1 MTSLTANT
9 STAETQVKNS
19 SRRTFLKATAMGSS
33 GLMMT
38 IALPGCATLK
48 NGGMT
53 QVGDSEQWD
62 SNAWLRIDSDNSIHF
77 VLDRVEMGQGTYTG
91 MTTLLAEELEVD
103 PAKVDVSFAGVDSVY
118 RNTIYGLQIT
128 GGSTSVASSWQII
141 REAGA
146 ATRIMLIKAAAN
158 TWGIKESDCVAENGA
173 VINNAAG
180 DKNKG
185 KQITFGQLA
194 AIAATYSVPSDIP
207 LKNKADFKVI
217 GKYNKRLD
225 ALKKSTG
232 TADYGIDTDLP
243 GMKYAVFT
251 RAPRWD
257 SQIRDFDASKI
268 ENMPGI
274 EHVFAVNKPSAVGIA
289 IVAKSY
295 WQARKAQKLLTV
307 EWAESELTQVNDASI
322 FAQYKKDLADDSGKN
337 VRSEGDIES
346 ALENAAQT
354 ITAEFE
360 MPFLAH
366 ATLEPQN
373 CTAWAKED
381 GLEIWAPT
389 QSADMAQVAAAKAS
403 RYSLS
408 NIKIN
413 TTFIGGGFGR
423 RINQDFV
430 AEAAAIADHIQQPI
444 KLIWSREEDTQRDWY
459 RPSSYHK
466 LSASVD
472 NDGQITGWNH
482 QMAGSGVFDYFVGD
496 AAPAQYPF
504 MPKFMFGMLESAG
517 KLGEGIIAPADGS
530 IFEGAEAIPYDFANI
545 NVDYKKSDS
554 GILVGNWRSVG
565 YSHNGFIVETFIEK
579 LAQLPQVK
587 AKKDSYQ
594 FRYDLLN
601 KHPRA
606 QAVLEKAAKEANWGS
621 PLPGCTQGISIHKS
635 FGTWVAEIADIEID
649 RSANAA
655 NQIKV
660 KRVVCVVDCGQV
672 VNPDTVVA
680 QMEGGIIFALT
691 AALYGEITIKDGI
704 PQQTNFHDYQLLRM
718 NEAPQIDVHIIESD
732 EKPTGVGEPGVPP
745 LASAVANAITAKTGQ
760 FFNKLPLKLDA

>member
-1 MTSLTANT
+1 MTSST
-9 STAETQVKNS
+9 SGIVGTELKQ
-19 SRRTFLKATAMGSS
+19 SRRSFLKATAIGSG
-33 GLMMT
+33 GLMMS

-48 NGGMT
+48 NGGMR
-53 QVGDSEQWD
+53 QAGDSEQWN

-103 PAKVDVSFAGVDSVY
+103 PENVNVSFAGVDSVY
-118 RNTIYGLQIT
+118 RNTIYGIQIT
-128 GGSTSVASSWQII
+128 GGSTSVASSWKIV

-158 TWGIKESDCVAENGA
+158 TWEISAAECIAENGA
-173 VINNAAG
+173 VL
-180 DKNKG
+180 NKSNG
-185 KQITFGQLA
+185 HPQFDQKLTFGQLA
-194 AIAATYSVPSDIP
+194 SIAATYSVPSEIQ
-207 LKNKADFKVI
+207 LKDKADFKVI

-225 ALKKSTG
+225 ALKKATG
-232 TADYGIDTDLP
+232 TADYGIDTELP

-251 RAPRWD
+251 RAGRWD
-257 SQIRDFDASKI
+257 SQIKSFDASKI
-268 ENMPGI
+268 KNMPGI
-274 EHVFAVNKPSAVGIA
+274 EQVFAVNKPSAIGIA

-295 WQARKAQKLLTV
+295 WQARKAQQALTV
-307 EWAESELTQVNDASI
+307 EWHESELTNIDDASI
-322 FAQYKKDLADDSGKN
+322 FAQYKKDLAADSGNN

-346 ALENAAQT
+346 ALENATQT
-354 ITAEFE
+354 ITAEYE

-373 CTAWAKED
+373 CTAWARPE

-389 QSADMAQVAAAKAS
+389 QSPDMAQVAAAKATD
-403 RYSLS
+403 YSLS
-408 NIKIN
+408 DIKIN

-430 AEAAAIADHIQQPI
+430 AEAAAISEIAQQPI

-466 LSASVD
+466 LSASI
-472 NDGQITGWNH
+472 NKAGEITGWNH
-482 QMAGSGVFDYFVGD
+482 QMAGSGVFDYFVAD
-496 AAPAQYPF
+496 AAVAQYPF
-504 MPKFMFGMLESAG
+504 MPKFMFGMLGSVG
-517 KLGEGIIAPADGS
+517 KMGEGIMTPADGS
-530 IFEGAEAIPYDFANI
+530 IFEGADAIPYDFANI

-579 LAQLPQVK
+579 LAQLPAIK
-587 AKKDSYQ
+587 AQKDSYQ

-606 QAVLEKAAKEANWGS
+606 QAVLKMAADKASWGS

-635 FGTWVAEIADIEID
+635 FGTWVAEIADVKIE
-649 RSANAA
+649 N

-691 AALYGEITIKDGI
+691 AALYGKISIKDGI
-704 PQQTNFHDYQLLRM
+704 PQQSNFHDYQLLRI
-718 NEAPQIDVHIIESD
+718 NETPKIDVHIIDSNEN
-732 EKPTGVGEPGVPP
+732 PTGVGEPGVPP

-760 FFNKLPLKLDA
+760 FFHSLPLKLG

>member
-1 MTSLTANT
+1 MTSST
-9 STAETQVKNS
+9 SDIAMTKLKQT
-19 SRRTFLKATAMGSS
+19 RRTFLKATAMGSGS
-33 GLMMT
+33 LMMS
-38 IALPGCATLK
+38 IALPSCATLK

-53 QVGDSEQWD
+53 QSGETDQWNA
-62 SNAWLRIDSDNSIHF
+62 NAWLRIDSDNSIHF

-103 PAKVDVSFAGVDSVY
+103 PEKVNVTFAGVDSVY
-118 RNTIYGLQIT
+118 RNTIYGIQIT
-128 GGSTSVASSWQII
+128 GGSTSIASSWQIL

-158 TWGIKESDCVAENGA
+158 TWGISEADCTAENGV
-173 VINNAAG
+173 VINNAPG
-180 DKNKG
+180 HTQNGQK
-185 KQITFGQLA
+185 ITFGQLA
-194 AIAATYSVPSDIP
+194 SIAATYSVPNNIL
-207 LKNKADFKVI
+207 LKDKADFKVI

-225 ALKKSTG
+225 ALKKATG
-232 TADYGIDTDLP
+232 AAEYGIDTELP

-251 RAPRWD
+251 RAGRWD
-257 SQIRDFDASKI
+257 SQIKSFDAGQIKK
-268 ENMPGI
+268 MPGI
-274 EHVFAVNKPSAVGIA
+274 EQVFAVNKPHAIGVA

-295 WQARKAQKLLTV
+295 WQARKAQQALTV
-307 EWAESELTQVNDASI
+307 EWHESELTHLDDASI
-322 FAQYKKDLADDSGKN
+322 FAQYKKDLAADSGNN

-346 ALENAAQT
+346 AFKNAVHT
-354 ITAEFE
+354 ISAEYK

-373 CTAWAKED
+373 CTAWAKPE

-389 QSADMAQVAAAKAS
+389 QSPDMAQVAAAKATG
-403 RYSLS
+403 YSLS
-408 NIKIN
+408 DIKIH

-430 AEAAAIADHIQQPI
+430 AEAAAISEISQQPI

-466 LSASVD
+466 LSASI
-472 NDGQITGWNH
+472 NKAGEISGWNH

-496 AAPAQYPF
+496 AAVAQYPF
-504 MPKFMFGMLESAG
+504 MPKFMFGVLGSVG
-517 KLGEGIIAPADGS
+517 KMGEGIMTPADGS

-565 YSHNGFIVETFIEK
+565 YSHNGFIVESFIEK
-579 LAQLPQVK
+579 LAQSSVIKSQ
-587 AKKDSYQ
+587 KDSFQ

-606 QAVLEKAAKEANWGS
+606 QAVLKMAADKAHWGS

-635 FGTWVAEIADIEID
+635 FGTWVAEIADVHIE
-649 RSANAA
+649 N

-672 VNPDTVVA
+672 VNPDTVIA

-691 AALYGEITIKDGI
+691 AALYGKITIKDGI
-704 PQQTNFHDYQLLRM
+704 PQQTNFHDYQLLRI

-732 EKPTGVGEPGVPP
+732 ESPTGVGEPGVPP

-760 FFNKLPLKLDA
+760 FFDSLPLKLG

>member
-1 MTSLTANT
+1 MTTSIPSLNPT
-9 STAETQVKNS
+9 
-19 SRRTFLKATAMGSS
+19 RRNFLKATAMGSG
-33 GLMMT
+33 GLIIS
-38 IALPGCATLK
+38 IALPSCASLK
-48 NGGMT
+48 NDGMS
-53 QVGDSEQWD
+53 QAGNIEQWN

-91 MTTLLAEELEVD
+91 MTSLLCEELEVD
-103 PAKVDVSFAGVDSVY
+103 PEKINVSFAGVDSVY
-118 RNTIYGLQIT
+118 RNTIYGIQIT
-128 GGSTSVASSWQII
+128 GGSTSIASSWQIV

-146 ATRIMLIKAAAN
+146 ATRMMLIKAAAN
-158 TWGIKESDCVAENGA
+158 TWGIGEQDCIAENGV
-173 VINNAAG
+173 VINKATGN
-180 DKNKG
+180 KNNG
-185 KQITFGQLA
+185 HQIAFGQLA

-207 LKNKADFKVI
+207 LKDKADFKII

-225 ALKKSTG
+225 AIKKATG

-257 SQIRDFDASKI
+257 SQIKHFDASKI

-274 EHVFAVNKPSAVGIA
+274 EQVFAVHKPSAIGVA

-295 WQARKAQKLLTV
+295 WQARKAQQVLHV
-307 EWAESELTQVNDASI
+307 EWHESELTQVDDASI
-322 FAQYKKDLADDSGKN
+322 FAQYKKDLANDSGKN
-337 VRSEGDIES
+337 VRSEGDIND
-346 ALENAAQT
+346 ALENAEQT
-354 ITAEFE
+354 ISAEYE

-366 ATLEPQN
+366 STLEPQN
-373 CTAWAKED
+373 CVAWAKKD
-381 GLEIWAPT
+381 SLEIWAPT
-389 QSADMAQVAAAKAS
+389 QSPDMAQVAAAKATD
-403 RYSLS
+403 YSLS
-408 NIKIN
+408 DIKVN
-413 TTFIGGGFGR
+413 TTFLGGGFGR

-430 AEAAAIADHIQQPI
+430 AEAAAISEISKQPI

-466 LSASVD
+466 LSASI
-472 NDGQITGWNH
+472 NKAGEISGWNH

-504 MPKFMFGMLESAG
+504 LPKFMFGMLESAG
-517 KLGEGIIAPADGS
+517 KMGEGIIAPADGS
-530 IFEGAEAIPYDFANI
+530 IFEGADAIPYDFANI

-579 LAQLPQVK
+579 LAQLPLMK
-587 AKKDSYQ
+587 AQKDSYQ

-606 QAVLEKAAKEANWGS
+606 QAVLKLAADKANWGS

-635 FGTWVAEIADIEID
+635 FGTWVAEVADVIVE
-649 RSANAA
+649 N

-660 KRVVCVVDCGQV
+660 KRVVCAVDCGQV

-691 AALYGEITIKDGI
+691 AALYGEINIKEGI
-704 PQQTNFHDYQLLRM
+704 PQQSNFHDYQLLRM
-718 NEAPQIDVHIIESD
+718 NEAPIINVHIVDSD
-732 EKPTGVGEPGVPP
+732 ENPTGVGEPGVPP

-760 FFNKLPLKLDA
+760 YFNKLPLKLDA

>member
-1 MTSLTANT
+1 MTASNFSSPTASNQ
-9 STAETQVKNS
+9 A
-19 SRRTFLKATAMGSS
+19 RRNFLKATAMGSG
-33 GLMMT
+33 GLMIS
-38 IALPGCATLK
+38 IALPGCASLK
-48 NGGMT
+48 NGGMS
-53 QVGDSEQWD
+53 QAGDVEQWN

-91 MTTLLAEELEVD
+91 MTSLLCEELEVD
-103 PAKVDVSFAGVDSVY
+103 PEKVNVSFAGVDSVY
-118 RNTIYGLQIT
+118 RNTIYGIQIT
-128 GGSTSVASSWQII
+128 GGSTSVASSWQIV

-158 TWGIKESDCVAENGA
+158 TWNIPEEDCIAENGA
-173 VINNAAG
+173 VINKATG
-180 DKNKG
+180 HKNHNQK
-185 KQITFGQLA
+185 IPFGQLA

-207 LKNKADFKVI
+207 LKNKADFKII

-225 ALKKSTG
+225 AIKKATG
-232 TADYGIDTDLP
+232 TANYGIDTDLP

-251 RAPRWD
+251 RALRWD
-257 SQIRDFDASKI
+257 SEIKNFDASQVEK
-268 ENMPGI
+268 MPGI
-274 EHVFAVNKPSAVGIA
+274 EQVFAVRKPNAMGVA

-295 WQARKAQKLLTV
+295 WQARKAQQVLQV
-307 EWAESELTQVNDASI
+307 EWHESELTNVDDSSI
-322 FAQYKKDLADDSGKN
+322 FAQYKKDLANDSGKS
-337 VRSEGDIES
+337 VRSEGNINE
-346 ALENAAQT
+346 ALENAEHT
-354 ITAEFE
+354 ITAEYK

-373 CTAWAKED
+373 CVAWAKEE

-389 QSADMAQVAAAKAS
+389 QSPDMAQVAAAKS
-403 RYSLS
+403 TGYSLS
-408 NIKIN
+408 DIKIN
-413 TTFIGGGFGR
+413 TTFLGGGFGR

-430 AEAAAIADHIQQPI
+430 SEAAAISEISKQPI

-466 LSASVD
+466 LSASI
-472 NDGQITGWNH
+472 NKAGEISGWNH

-504 MPKFMFGMLESAG
+504 MPKFMYGMLEGAG
-517 KLGEGIIAPADGS
+517 KMGEGIIAPADGS
-530 IFEGAEAIPYDFANI
+530 IFEGADAVPYDFTNI

-579 LAQLPQVK
+579 LAQLPLMK
-587 AKKDSYQ
+587 AQKDSYQ

-606 QAVLEKAAKEANWGS
+606 QAVLKLAADKANWGT

-635 FGTWVAEIADIEID
+635 FGTWVAEVADVIVE
-649 RSANAA
+649 N

-660 KRVVCVVDCGQV
+660 KRVVCAVDCGQV

-691 AALYGEITIKDGI
+691 AALYGEINIKEGI

-718 NEAPQIDVHIIESD
+718 NEAPIIDVHIVDSD
-732 EKPTGVGEPGVPP
+732 ENPTGVGEPGVPP

-760 FFNKLPLKLDA
+760 YFNKLPLKLDA

>member
-1 MTSLTANT
+1 MTTLTSSLA
-9 STAETQVKNS
+9 S
-19 SRRTFLKATAMGSS
+19 SLNQTRRNFLKATAMTS
-33 GLMMT
+33 GGLIIS
-38 IALPGCATLK
+38 IALPACASLK
-48 NGGMT
+48 NGGMS
-53 QVGDSEQWD
+53 QAGDIEQWN

-91 MTTLLAEELEVD
+91 MTSLLCEELEVD
-103 PAKVDVSFAGVDSVY
+103 PEKVNVSFAGVDSIY
-118 RNTIYGLQIT
+118 RNTIYGIQIT
-128 GGSTSVASSWQII
+128 GGSTSVASSWKIV

-158 TWGIKESDCVAENGA
+158 TWGIRAEDCIAENGV
-173 VINNAAG
+173 VINKAASHKDYG
-180 DKNKG
+180 Q
-185 KQITFGQLA
+185 QITFGQLA

-207 LKNKADFKVI
+207 LKDKADFKII

-225 ALKKSTG
+225 AIKKATG
-232 TADYGIDTDLP
+232 TAAYGIDTDLP

-257 SQIRDFDASKI
+257 SQIKHFDASQIKK
-268 ENMPGI
+268 MPGI
-274 EHVFAVNKPSAVGIA
+274 EQVFAVHKPSAIGVA

-295 WQARKAQKLLTV
+295 WQARKAQQALQV
-307 EWAESELTQVNDASI
+307 EWHESELTQVDDASI
-322 FAQYKKDLADDSGKN
+322 FAQYKKDLANDSGKN
-337 VRSEGDIES
+337 VRSEGDINE
-346 ALENAAQT
+346 ALENAERT
-354 ITAEFE
+354 ISAEYE

-373 CTAWAKED
+373 CVAWAKED
-381 GLEIWAPT
+381 GLEIWAAT
-389 QSADMAQVAAAKAS
+389 QSPDMAQVAAAKATD
-403 RYSLS
+403 YSLTD
-408 NIKIN
+408 IKIN
-413 TTFIGGGFGR
+413 TTFLGGGFGR

-430 AEAAAIADHIQQPI
+430 AEAAAISEISQQPI

-466 LSASVD
+466 LSASI
-472 NDGQITGWNH
+472 NKAGEISGWNH
-482 QMAGSGVFDYFVGD
+482 QMAGSGVFDYFVAD

-504 MPKFMFGMLESAG
+504 VPKFMFGMLESAG
-517 KLGEGIIAPADGS
+517 KMGEGIIAPADGS
-530 IFEGAEAIPYDFANI
+530 IFEGADAIPYDFANI

-565 YSHNGFIVETFIEK
+565 YSHNGFIVETFIEQ

-587 AKKDSYQ
+587 AQKDSYQ

-606 QAVLEKAAKEANWGS
+606 QAVLKLAADKANWGS
-621 PLPGCTQGISIHKS
+621 PLPGCTQGISIHQS
-635 FGTWVAEIADIEID
+635 FGTWVAEIADV
-649 RSANAA
+649 SVKN
-655 NQIKV
+655 NQINV
-660 KRVVCVVDCGQV
+660 ERIVCAVDCGQV

-691 AALYGEITIKDGI
+691 AALYGEINIKEGI

-718 NEAPQIDVHIIESD
+718 NEAPIIDVHIVDSD
-732 EKPTGVGEPGVPP
+732 EHPTGVGEPGVPP

-760 FFNKLPLKLDA
+760 YFYKLPLKLDA

>member
-1 MTSLTANT
+1 MTSFSVKKPTTAP
-9 STAETQVKNS
+9 STNIA
-19 SRRTFLKATAMGSS
+19 RRNFLKATSIGTG
-33 GLMMT
+33 GLMIS

-48 NGGMT
+48 NGGLT
-53 QVGDSEQWD
+53 QANGEEQWN

-91 MTTLLAEELEVD
+91 MTSLLAEELEAD
-103 PAKVDVSFAGVDSVY
+103 PEKIEVSFAGVDSIY
-118 RNTIYGLQIT
+118 RNTIYGIQIT
-128 GGSTSVASSWQII
+128 GGSTSVASSWQIV

-146 ATRIMLIKAAAN
+146 ATRMMLIKAAAN
-158 TWGIKESDCVAENGA
+158 TWGIKDSECIAENGA
-173 VINNAAG
+173 VINKSNG
-180 DKNKG
+180 H
-185 KQITFGQLA
+185 KQLNQQISFGQLA

-207 LKNKADFKVI
+207 LKDKADFKVI

-225 ALKKSTG
+225 AIKKATG

-243 GMKYAVFT
+243 GMKYAVFS
-251 RAPRWD
+251 RAGRWD
-257 SQIRDFDASKI
+257 SQIKNFDASNI
-268 ENMPGI
+268 EKMPGI
-274 EHVFAVNKPSAVGIA
+274 EQVFAINKPNAIGIA

-295 WQARKAQKLLTV
+295 WQARKAQQVLQV
-307 EWAESELTQVNDASI
+307 EFHESELNNVDDASI
-322 FAQYKKDLADDSGKN
+322 FAQYKKDLAEDSGKN
-337 VRSEGDIES
+337 VRSEGDIEE
-346 ALENAAQT
+346 ALTNAEHT
-354 ITAEFE
+354 ISAEFE

-366 ATLEPQN
+366 STLEPQN
-373 CTAWAKED
+373 CSAWAKPD

-389 QSADMAQVAAAKAS
+389 QSPDMAQVAAAKATD
-403 RYSLS
+403 YSLS
-408 NIKIN
+408 DIKVN

-430 AEAAAIADHIQQPI
+430 AEAAAISEISQQPI

-466 LSASVD
+466 LSASIDKAGNVS
-472 NDGQITGWNH
+472 GWNH
-482 QMAGSGVFDYFVGD
+482 QMAGSGVFNYFVGD

-504 MPKFMFGMLESAG
+504 APKFMFGLLESAG
-517 KLGEGIIAPADGS
+517 KMGEGIIAPADGS
-530 IFEGAEAIPYDFANI
+530 IFEGAEALPYDFDNI

-565 YSHNGFIVETFIEK
+565 YSHNGFIVETFIEQ
-579 LAQLPQVK
+579 LARAEQVK
-587 AKKDSYQ
+587 SLDKDSYQ

-606 QAVLEKAAKEANWGS
+606 QAVLKLAAEKAQWGN
-621 PLPGCTQGISIHKS
+621 PLTGCTQGISIHKS
-635 FGTWVAEIADIEID
+635 FGTWVAEVADVLIE
-649 RSANAA
+649 N

-660 KRVVCVVDCGQV
+660 KRIVCVVDCGQV
-672 VNPDTVVA
+672 VNPDVVVA

-691 AALYGEITIKDGI
+691 AALYGEITIKEGI

-760 FFNKLPLKLDA
+760 YFYKLPLKLE

>member
-1 MTSLTANT
+1 MTSST
-9 STAETQVKNS
+9 SDTSMTKLKQT
-19 SRRTFLKATAMGSS
+19 RRSFLKATAMGSG
-33 GLMMT
+33 GLMMS
-38 IALPGCATLK
+38 IALPSCATLK

-53 QVGDSEQWD
+53 QAGDTDQWNT
-62 SNAWLRIDSDNSIHF
+62 NAWLRIDSDNSIHF

-103 PAKVDVSFAGVDSVY
+103 PEKVNVTFAGVDSVY
-118 RNTIYGLQIT
+118 RNTIYGIQIT
-128 GGSTSVASSWQII
+128 GGSTSVASSWQIL

-158 TWGIKESDCVAENGA
+158 TWGISEADCSAENGV
-173 VINNAAG
+173 VINNNASH
-180 DKNKG
+180 
-185 KQITFGQLA
+185 KQNGQKITFGQLA
-194 AIAATYSVPSDIP
+194 SIAATYSVPSDIP
-207 LKNKADFKVI
+207 LKDKADFKVI

-225 ALKKSTG
+225 ALKKATG
-232 TADYGIDTDLP
+232 TADYGIDTELP

-251 RAPRWD
+251 RAGRWD
-257 SQIRDFDASKI
+257 SQIKSFDASQIKK
-268 ENMPGI
+268 MPGI
-274 EHVFAVNKPSAVGIA
+274 EQVFAVNKPHAIGVA

-295 WQARKAQKLLTV
+295 WQARKAQQALTV
-307 EWAESELTQVNDASI
+307 EWHESELTHLDDASI
-322 FAQYKKDLADDSGKN
+322 FAQYKKDLAAGSGNN
-337 VRSEGDIES
+337 VRSEGDITS
-346 ALENAAQT
+346 ALDNAAHT
-354 ITAEFE
+354 ITAEYE

-373 CTAWAKED
+373 CTAWAKPD
-381 GLEIWAPT
+381 GLEVWAPT
-389 QSADMAQVAAAKAS
+389 QSPDMAQVAAAKATD
-403 RYSLS
+403 YSLAD
-408 NIKIN
+408 IKIH

-423 RINQDFV
+423 RINQDFI
-430 AEAAAIADHIQQPI
+430 AEAAAISEISQQPI

-466 LSASVD
+466 LSASI
-472 NDGQITGWNH
+472 NKAGEISGWNH

-496 AAPAQYPF
+496 AAVAQYPF
-504 MPKFMFGMLESAG
+504 MPKFMFGMLESVG
-517 KLGEGIIAPADGS
+517 KMGEGIMTPADGS

-565 YSHNGFIVETFIEK
+565 YSHNGFIVESFIEK
-579 LAQLPQVK
+579 LAQSPAIK
-587 AKKDSYQ
+587 SKKDSYQ

-606 QAVLEKAAKEANWGS
+606 QAVLKMAADKAQWGS

-635 FGTWVAEIADIEID
+635 FGTWVAQIADVNIED
-649 RSANAA
+649 
-655 NQIKV
+655 NQINV

-691 AALYGEITIKDGI
+691 AALYGKITIKDGI
-704 PQQTNFHDYQLLRM
+704 PQQTNFHDYQLLRI

-732 EKPTGVGEPGVPP
+732 ESPTGVGEPGVPP

-760 FFNKLPLKLDA
+760 FFNSLPLELG

>member
-1 MTSLTANT
+1 MTTLTPKTSSSNT
-9 STAETQVKNS
+9 RS
-19 SRRTFLKATAMGSS
+19 SINQTRRTFLKSTAMGSG
-33 GLMMT
+33 GLMIS
-38 IALPGCATLK
+38 IALPSCASLK
-48 NGGMT
+48 NGGIS
-53 QVGDSEQWD
+53 QAGDIEQWN

-91 MTTLLAEELEVD
+91 MTSLLCEELEVD
-103 PAKVDVSFAGVDSVY
+103 PEKVNVSFAGVDSIY

-128 GGSTSVASSWQII
+128 GGSTSVASSWQVV

-158 TWGIKESDCVAENGA
+158 IWGIKESECIAANGV
-173 VINNAAG
+173 VINKASG
-180 DKNKG
+180 DKNHDQ
-185 KQITFGQLA
+185 QITFGQLA
-194 AIAATYSVPSDIP
+194 GIAATYSVPSDIP
-207 LKNKADFKVI
+207 LKDKADFKII

-225 ALKKSTG
+225 AIKKATG

-251 RAPRWD
+251 RAGRWD
-257 SQIRDFDASKI
+257 SQIKHFDASQI

-274 EHVFAVNKPSAVGIA
+274 EQVFAVHKPSAIGVA

-295 WQARKAQKLLTV
+295 WQARKAQQALQV
-307 EWAESELTQVNDASI
+307 EWHESELTQVNDASI

-337 VRSEGDIES
+337 VRSEGDIKK
-346 ALENAAQT
+346 ALENAEQT
-354 ITAEFE
+354 ISAEYE

-373 CTAWAKED
+373 CVAWAKEK

-389 QSADMAQVAAAKAS
+389 QSADMAQVAAAKATD
-403 RYSLS
+403 YSLS
-408 NIKIN
+408 DIKIN
-413 TTFIGGGFGR
+413 TTFLGGGFGR

-430 AEAAAIADHIQQPI
+430 AEAAAISEISQQPI

-466 LSASVD
+466 LSASI
-472 NDGQITGWNH
+472 NKAGEISGWNH
-482 QMAGSGVFDYFVGD
+482 QMAGSGVFDYFVGN

-504 MPKFMFGMLESAG
+504 MPKFMFGLLESAG
-517 KLGEGIIAPADGS
+517 KIGEGIIAPADAS
-530 IFEGAEAIPYDFANI
+530 IFEGADAIPYDFANI

-565 YSHNGFIVETFIEK
+565 YSHNGFIVETFMEQ
-579 LAQLPQVK
+579 LAQLPLIK
-587 AKKDSYQ
+587 AQKDSYQ

-606 QAVLEKAAKEANWGS
+606 QAVLKLAADKANWGS

-635 FGTWVAEIADIEID
+635 FGTWVAEVADV
-649 RSANAA
+649 ALVN

-660 KRVVCVVDCGQV
+660 KRIVCAIDCGQV

-691 AALYGEITIKDGI
+691 AALYGEINIKDGI
-704 PQQTNFHDYQLLRM
+704 PQQTNFHDYQLLRI
-718 NEAPQIDVHIIESD
+718 NETPQIDVHIVESD
-732 EKPTGVGEPGVPP
+732 ENPTGVGEPGVPP

-760 FFNKLPLKLDA
+760 TFYKLPLKLDA

>member
-1 MTSLTANT
+1 MTSLTKHPATT
-9 STAETQVKNS
+9 SA
-19 SRRTFLKATAMGSS
+19 SRRSFLKATAMGSGGIMIS
-33 GLMMT
+33 

-53 QVGDSEQWD
+53 QVGEKEQWN

-91 MTTLLAEELEVD
+91 LTSLLCEELEAD
-103 PAKVDVSFAGVDSVY
+103 PEKVNVSFAGVDSVY
-118 RNTIYGLQIT
+118 RNTIYGIQIT
-128 GGSTSVASSWQII
+128 GGSTSVASSWQIV

-158 TWGIKESDCVAENGA
+158 TWVISEENCLAQNGA
-173 VINNAAG
+173 VINKAPG
-180 DKNKG
+180 HKNHG
-185 KQITFGQLA
+185 QQITFGQLA

-207 LKNKADFKVI
+207 LKDKADFKII

-225 ALKKSTG
+225 AIKKATG

-251 RAPRWD
+251 RAGRWD
-257 SQIRDFDASKI
+257 SQIKNFDSSKI
-268 ENMPGI
+268 EKMPGV
-274 EHVFAVNKPSAVGIA
+274 EQVFAVHKPSAIGVA

-295 WQARKAQKLLTV
+295 WQARKAQQALSV
-307 EWAESELTQVNDASI
+307 EWNESELNNIDDASI

-337 VRSEGDIES
+337 VRSEGDINE
-346 ALENAAQT
+346 ALDNAEHT
-354 ITAEFE
+354 ITSEYK

-366 ATLEPQN
+366 STLEPQN
-373 CTAWAKED
+373 CVAWAKED
-381 GLEIWAPT
+381 RLEIWAPT
-389 QSADMAQVAAAKAS
+389 QSPDMAQVAAAKAT
-403 RYSLS
+403 RYSLGD
-408 NIKIN
+408 IKIN
-413 TTFIGGGFGR
+413 TTFLGGGFGR

-430 AEAAAIADHIQQPI
+430 AEAAAISEISQQPI

-466 LSASVD
+466 LSASI
-472 NDGQITGWNH
+472 NKAGEITGWNH

-504 MPKFMFGMLESAG
+504 MPKFMFGMLEGAG
-517 KLGEGIIAPADGS
+517 KMGEGIIAPADGS
-530 IFEGAEAIPYDFANI
+530 IFEGADAIPYDFENI

-579 LAQLPQVK
+579 LAQLPQIK
-587 AKKDSYQ
+587 AQKDSYQ

-606 QAVLEKAAKEANWGS
+606 QAVLKLAADKANWGT

-635 FGTWVAEIADIEID
+635 FGTWVAEVADVTLE
-649 RSANAA
+649 N
-655 NQIKV
+655 NQISV
-660 KRVVCVVDCGQV
+660 KRVVCAVDCGQV

-691 AALYGEITIKDGI
+691 AALYGEINIKEGI

-718 NEAPQIDVHIIESD
+718 NEAPQIDVHIIASD
-732 EKPTGVGEPGVPP
+732 ENPTGVGEPGVPP

-760 FFNKLPLKLDA
+760 QFNKLPLKLDV

>member
-1 MTSLTANT
+1 MTSLSNNT
-9 STAETQVKNS
+9 STNKTLNT
-19 SRRTFLKATAMGSS
+19 SRRTFLKATAMGSG

-48 NGGMT
+48 NGGIT
-53 QVGDSEQWD
+53 QVGDTEQWD

-91 MTTLLAEELEVD
+91 LTSLLAEELEVD
-103 PAKVDVSFAGVDSVY
+103 PEKVHVSFAGVDSVY
-118 RNTIYGLQIT
+118 RNTVYGLQIT
-128 GGSTSVASSWQII
+128 GGSTSIVSSWQII

-158 TWGIKESDCVAENGA
+158 IWGVKESECIAENGA
-173 VINNAAG
+173 VINNAIG
-180 DKNKG
+180 HQNNGQKLS
-185 KQITFGQLA
+185 FGQLA
-194 AIAATYSVPSDIP
+194 TIAATYSIPNDIQ
-207 LKNKADFKVI
+207 LKDKADFKII

-225 ALKKSTG
+225 ALQKSTG
-232 TADYGIDTDLP
+232 TADYGIDTDIP
-243 GMKYAVFT
+243 GMKYAVFI
-251 RAPRWD
+251 RAGRWD
-257 SQIRDFDASKI
+257 SEIKNFDASKI
-268 ENMPGI
+268 KNMPGI
-274 EHVFAVNKPSAVGIA
+274 EHVFEVNKPSAIGVA

-295 WQARKAQKLLTV
+295 WQARKAQQALTV
-307 EWAESELTQVNDASI
+307 EWGESELKNVDNASI
-322 FAQYKKDLADDSGKN
+322 IAQYKKDLAADSGEN

-346 ALENAAQT
+346 ALERATQT
-354 ITAEFE
+354 ITTEYE

-389 QSADMAQVAAAKAS
+389 QGADMAQVAAAKAS

-408 NIKIN
+408 DIKIH

-430 AEAAAIADHIQQPI
+430 AEAAAISDHIQQPV

-466 LSASVD
+466 LSASINKNGD
-472 NDGQITGWNH
+472 ITGWNH

-504 MPKFMFGMLESAG
+504 MPKFMFGILKGAG

-530 IFEGAEAIPYDFANI
+530 IYEGAEAIPYDFANI

-579 LAQLPQVK
+579 LAQLPQIK

-606 QAVLEKAAKEANWGS
+606 QAVLKKAAKEANWGS

-635 FGTWVAEIADIEID
+635 FGTWVAEIADVEVKD
-649 RSANAA
+649 

-691 AALYGEITIKDGI
+691 AALYGEITIKEGI

-718 NEAPQIDVHIIESD
+718 NEAPKIDVHIIESN
-732 EKPTGVGEPGVPP
+732 ENPTGVGEPGVPP

-760 FFNKLPLKLDA
+760 LFNKLPLKLES

>member
-1 MTSLTANT
+1 MTSST
-9 STAETQVKNS
+9 SDIAMTKLKQT
-19 SRRTFLKATAMGSS
+19 RRTFLKATAMGSGS
-33 GLMMT
+33 LMMS
-38 IALPGCATLK
+38 IALPSCATLK

-53 QVGDSEQWD
+53 QSGETDQWNA
-62 SNAWLRIDSDNSIHF
+62 NAWLRIDSDNSIHF

-103 PAKVDVSFAGVDSVY
+103 PEKVNVTFAGVDSVY
-118 RNTIYGLQIT
+118 RNTIYGIQIT
-128 GGSTSVASSWQII
+128 GGSTSIASSWQIL

-158 TWGIKESDCVAENGA
+158 TWGISEADCTAENGV
-173 VINNAAG
+173 VINNAPG
-180 DKNKG
+180 HTQNGQK
-185 KQITFGQLA
+185 ITFGQLA
-194 AIAATYSVPSDIP
+194 SIAATYSVPNNIL
-207 LKNKADFKVI
+207 LKDKADFKVI

-225 ALKKSTG
+225 ALKKATG
-232 TADYGIDTDLP
+232 AAEYGIDTELP

-251 RAPRWD
+251 RAGRWD
-257 SQIRDFDASKI
+257 SQIKSFDAGQIKK
-268 ENMPGI
+268 MPGI
-274 EHVFAVNKPSAVGIA
+274 EQVFAVNKPHAIGVA

-295 WQARKAQKLLTV
+295 WQARKAQQALTV
-307 EWAESELTQVNDASI
+307 EWHESELTHLDDASI
-322 FAQYKKDLADDSGKN
+322 FAQYKKDLAADSGNN

-346 ALENAAQT
+346 AFKNAVHT
-354 ITAEFE
+354 ISAEYK

-373 CTAWAKED
+373 CTAWAKPE

-389 QSADMAQVAAAKAS
+389 QSPDMAKVAAAKATG
-403 RYSLS
+403 YSLS
-408 NIKIN
+408 DIKIH

-430 AEAAAIADHIQQPI
+430 AEAAAISEISQQPI

-466 LSASVD
+466 LSASI
-472 NDGQITGWNH
+472 NKAGEISGWNH

-496 AAPAQYPF
+496 AAVAQYPF
-504 MPKFMFGMLESAG
+504 MPKFMFGVLGSVG
-517 KLGEGIIAPADGS
+517 KMGEGIMTPADGS

-565 YSHNGFIVETFIEK
+565 YSHNGFIVESFIEK
-579 LAQLPQVK
+579 LAQSSVIKSQ
-587 AKKDSYQ
+587 KDSFQ

-606 QAVLEKAAKEANWGS
+606 QAVLKMAADKAHWGS

-635 FGTWVAEIADIEID
+635 FGTWVAEIADVHIE
-649 RSANAA
+649 N

-672 VNPDTVVA
+672 VNPDTVIA

-691 AALYGEITIKDGI
+691 AALYGKITIKDGI
-704 PQQTNFHDYQLLRM
+704 PQQTNFHDYQLLRI

-732 EKPTGVGEPGVPP
+732 ESPTGVGEPGVPP

-760 FFNKLPLKLDA
+760 FFDSLPLKLG

>member
-1 MTSLTANT
+1 MTSLITNT
-9 STAETQVKNS
+9 TNATKTSKPNN
-19 SRRTFLKATAMGSS
+19 SRRSFLKATAMGSG

-38 IALPGCATLK
+38 IALPSCATLK
-48 NGGMT
+48 NGGMNK
-53 QVGDSEQWD
+53 VGNIEQWD

-103 PAKVDVSFAGVDSVY
+103 PEKVKVSFAGVDSVY

-158 TWGIKESDCVAENGA
+158 TWGIKDSECIAENGS
-173 VINNAAG
+173 VINNAPG
-180 DKNKG
+180 HKNKD
-185 KQITFGQLA
+185 KKITFGQLA

-207 LKNKADFKVI
+207 LKAKADFKVI

-232 TADYGIDTDLP
+232 TADYGIDADLP

-251 RAPRWD
+251 RAGRWD
-257 SQIRDFDASKI
+257 SQIKNFEASKI
-268 ENMPGI
+268 NNMPGI
-274 EHVFAVNKPSAVGIA
+274 EHVFAVNKPSAIGIA

-295 WQARKAQKLLTV
+295 WQARKAQQALTV
-307 EWAESELTQVNDASI
+307 EWENSELTQIDDASI
-322 FAQYKKDLADDSGKN
+322 FAQYKEDLANDSGKN
-337 VRSEGDIES
+337 VRSEGDIKS
-346 ALENAAQT
+346 ALENADQT

-389 QSADMAQVAAAKAS
+389 QSPDMAQVAAAKAS

-408 NIKIN
+408 DIKIN

-430 AEAAAIADHIQQPI
+430 AEAAAISDHIQQPI

-466 LSASVD
+466 LSASID
-472 NDGQITGWNH
+472 KSGNISGWNH
-482 QMAGSGVFDYFVGD
+482 QMAGSGVFDYFVGE

-530 IFEGAEAIPYDFANI
+530 ICEGAEAIPYDFANI

-565 YSHNGFIVETFIEK
+565 YSHNGFIVETFIEQ
-579 LAQLPQVK
+579 LAQLPQIK

-601 KHPRA
+601 RHPRA
-606 QAVLEKAAKEANWGS
+606 QTVLNKAAKEASWGS

-635 FGTWVAEIADIEID
+635 FGTWVAEIADVKII
-649 RSANAA
+649 N

-660 KRVVCVVDCGQV
+660 ERVVCVVDCGQV

-691 AALYGEITIKDGI
+691 AALYGKITIKDGI
-704 PQQTNFHDYQLLRM
+704 PQQTNFHDYQLLRI
-718 NEAPQIDVHIIESD
+718 NETPKIDVHIIDSD

-745 LASAVANAITAKTGQ
+745 LAAAVANAITAKTGQ
-760 FFNKLPLKLDA
+760 LFNKLPLKLGA

>member
-1 MTSLTANT
+1 MTSLTAKRT
-9 STAETQVKNS
+9 
-19 SRRTFLKATAMGSS
+19 SRRNFLKATSLGTG
-33 GLMMT
+33 GLIMS

-48 NGGMT
+48 NGGLT
-53 QVGDSEQWD
+53 QVKGQEQWD

-91 MTTLLAEELEVD
+91 MTSLLAEELEAN
-103 PAKVDVSFAGVDSVY
+103 PESIDVSFAGVDSIY
-118 RNTIYGLQIT
+118 RNTIYGIQIT

-146 ATRIMLIKAAAN
+146 ATRMMLIKAAAN
-158 TWGIKESDCVAENGA
+158 TWEIKESDCIAENGM
-173 VINNAAG
+173 VINQSKSHPAF
-180 DKNKG
+180 
-185 KQITFGQLA
+185 QQTISFGQLA

-225 ALKKSTG
+225 GIKKATG
-232 TADYGIDTDLP
+232 TANYGIDTELP

-251 RAPRWD
+251 RAGRWD
-257 SQIRDFDASKI
+257 SQIKNFDANQIK
-268 ENMPGI
+268 NMPGI
-274 EHVFAVNKPSAVGIA
+274 EQVVAINKASATGIA
-289 IVAKSY
+289 IIAKSY
-295 WQARKAQKLLTV
+295 WQARKAQRALEV
-307 EWAESELTQVNDASI
+307 EWHESELGQVDDASI
-322 FAQYKKDLADDSGKN
+322 LAQYKKDLAQDSGKN

-346 ALENAAQT
+346 ALENATQT
-354 ITAEFE
+354 ISAEFE

-373 CTAWAKED
+373 CTAWAKAD
-381 GLEIWAPT
+381 SLEIWAPT
-389 QSADMAQVAAAKAS
+389 QSPDMAQVAAAKATD
-403 RYSLS
+403 YALS
-408 NIKIN
+408 DVKVN
-413 TTFIGGGFGR
+413 TTFLGGGFGR

-430 AEAAAIADHIQQPI
+430 AEAAAISEAVQQPI

-466 LSASVD
+466 LSASLD
-472 NDGQITGWNH
+472 NEGNISGWNH
-482 QMAGSGVFDYFVGD
+482 QMAGSGVFDYFVGE

-504 MPKFMFGMLESAG
+504 APKFMYGLLESAG
-517 KLGEGIIAPADGS
+517 KMGEGIIAPADGS
-530 IFEGAEAIPYDFANI
+530 IFEGAEALPYDFENI

-565 YSHNGFIVETFIEK
+565 YSHNGFIVETFIEQ
-579 LAQLPQVK
+579 LARLPQSQ
-587 AKKDSYQ
+587 AKHKDSYA
-594 FRYDLLN
+594 FRYNLLN

-606 QAVLEKAAKEANWGS
+606 QAVLKLAAEKANWGS
-621 PLPGCTQGISIHKS
+621 PLAGCTQGISIHKS
-635 FGTWVAEIADIEID
+635 FGTWVAEVADVLVE
-649 RSANAA
+649 N

-672 VNPDTVVA
+672 VNPDVVIA
-680 QMEGGIIFALT
+680 QMEGGINFALT
-691 AALYGEITIKDGI
+691 AALYGEINIKAGI

-718 NEAPQIDVHIIESD
+718 NEAPKIDVHIIDSD

-745 LASAVANAITAKTGQ
+745 LASAVANAITEKTGQ
-760 FFNKLPLKLDA
+760 YFYKLPLKLS

>member
-1 MTSLTANT
+1 MTSLSNKASAT
-9 STAETQVKNS
+9 
-19 SRRTFLKATAMGSS
+19 RRQFLKATSFGTG

-48 NGGMT
+48 NGGLT
-53 QVGDSEQWD
+53 QVGEQEQWD

-91 MTTLLAEELEVD
+91 MTSLLAEELEVD
-103 PAKVDVSFAGVDSVY
+103 PAKVEVSFAGVDSIY
-118 RNTIYGLQIT
+118 RNTIYGIQIT

-146 ATRIMLIKAAAN
+146 ATRIMLIKAAAH
-158 TWGIKESDCVAENGA
+158 TWNIKESDCTAENGA
-173 VINNAAG
+173 VINNASG
-180 DKNKG
+180 HKDQGNT
-185 KQITFGQLA
+185 ISFGELA
-194 AIAATYSVPSDIP
+194 AIAATYSVPSTIP
-207 LKNKADFKVI
+207 LKDKADFKVI

-225 ALKKSTG
+225 AIQKATG

-251 RAPRWD
+251 RAGRWD
-257 SQIRDFDASKI
+257 SQIKNFDASKI

-274 EHVFAVNKPSAVGIA
+274 EQVFAVNKPSAIGVA
-289 IVAKSY
+289 IVAKTY
-295 WQARKAQKLLTV
+295 WQARKAQQALEV
-307 EWAESELTQVNDASI
+307 EWKDSELNHIDDASI
-322 FAQYKKDLADDSGKN
+322 FAQYKKDLAGDSGKN

-366 ATLEPQN
+366 ATMEPQN

-389 QSADMAQVAAAKAS
+389 QSPDMAQVAAAKAT
-403 RYSLS
+403 RYALS
-408 NIKIN
+408 DIKIN

-430 AEAAAIADHIQQPI
+430 AEAAAISEISKQPI
-444 KLIWSREEDTQRDWY
+444 KLIWSREEDTRRDWY

-466 LSASVD
+466 LSASID
-472 NDGQITGWNH
+472 KAGKITGWNH

-504 MPKFMFGMLESAG
+504 MPKFMYGMLESAG
-517 KLGEGIIAPADGS
+517 KIGEGIIAPADGS
-530 IFEGAEAIPYDFANI
+530 IFEGANAIPYDFDNI

-565 YSHNGFIVETFIEK
+565 YSHNGFIVETFIER
-579 LAQLPQVK
+579 LAQLPHIK
-587 AKKDSYQ
+587 AQKDSYQ
-594 FRYDLLN
+594 FRYDLLS

-606 QAVLEKAAKEANWGS
+606 QAVLKKAAEKAHWGL
-621 PLPGCTQGISIHKS
+621 PLPGCTQGIAIHKS
-635 FGTWVAEIADIEID
+635 FGTWVAEVADVEID
-649 RSANAA
+649 ESS

-672 VNPDTVVA
+672 VNPNIVIA
-680 QMEGGIIFALT
+680 QMEGGINFALS
-691 AALYGEITIKDGI
+691 AALHGKITIKEGI
-704 PQQTNFHDYQLLRM
+704 PQQSNFHDYPLLRM
-718 NEAPQIDVHIIESD
+718 NEAPQIDVHIIDSNEN
-732 EKPTGVGEPGVPP
+732 PTGVGEPGVPP

-760 FFNKLPLKLDA
+760 FFNKLPLTLG

>member
-1 MTSLTANT
+1 MTSST
-9 STAETQVKNS
+9 SDVSTSAFAELKQ
-19 SRRTFLKATAMGSS
+19 SRRTFLKATAMGSG
-33 GLMMT
+33 GLMMS

-48 NGGMT
+48 NGGIS
-53 QVGDSEQWD
+53 QVGDNEQWA

-91 MTTLLAEELEVD
+91 MTSLLCEELEVD
-103 PAKVDVSFAGVDSVY
+103 PETVNVSFAGVDSVY
-118 RNTIYGLQIT
+118 RNTIYGIQIT
-128 GGSTSVASSWQII
+128 GGSTSVASSWQIV

-158 TWGIKESDCVAENGA
+158 TWNINASDCIAENGA
-173 VINNAAG
+173 VINKAAG
-180 DKNKG
+180 HESHGQK
-185 KQITFGQLA
+185 ITFGQLA
-194 AIAATYSVPSDIP
+194 VIAATYSVPSDIP
-207 LKNKADFKVI
+207 LKDKADFKII

-225 ALKKSTG
+225 ALKKATG
-232 TADYGIDTDLP
+232 TADYGIDTELP

-257 SQIRDFDASKI
+257 SQIKHFDASQI
-268 ENMPGI
+268 EKMPGI
-274 EHVFAVNKPSAVGIA
+274 EQVFAVNKFSTIGVA

-295 WQARKAQKLLTV
+295 WQARKAQQALNV
-307 EWAESELTQVNDASI
+307 EWHESELTQVDDASI
-322 FAQYKKDLADDSGKN
+322 FAQYKKDLAADSGEN

-346 ALENAAQT
+346 ALENAEQT
-354 ITAEFE
+354 ISAEYE

-366 ATLEPQN
+366 ASLEPQN
-373 CTAWAKED
+373 CTAWAKPE

-389 QSADMAQVAAAKAS
+389 QSPDMAQVAAAKATD
-403 RYSLS
+403 YSLS
-408 NIKIN
+408 DIKIN
-413 TTFIGGGFGR
+413 TTFIGGSFGR

-430 AEAAAIADHIQQPI
+430 AEAAAISEISQQPI

-466 LSASVD
+466 LSASI
-472 NDGQITGWNH
+472 NKSGEITGWNH
-482 QMAGSGVFDYFVGD
+482 QMTGSGVFDYFVGD

-530 IFEGAEAIPYDFANI
+530 IFEGANGIPYDFANI

-565 YSHNGFIVETFIEK
+565 YSHNGFIVETFMEQ
-579 LAQLPQVK
+579 LAQLPAMK
-587 AKKDSYQ
+587 AKKNSYQ
-594 FRYDLLN
+594 FRYDLL
-601 KHPRA
+601 KQHPRA
-606 QAVLEKAAKEANWGS
+606 QAVLKMAADKARWGT

-635 FGTWVAEIADIEID
+635 FGTWVAEVADVMVEDNKI
-649 RSANAA
+649 N
-655 NQIKV
+655 V
-660 KRVVCVVDCGQV
+660 KRIVCAVDCGQV

-691 AALYGEITIKDGI
+691 AALYGKITIKDGI
-704 PQQTNFHDYQLLRM
+704 PQQTNFHDYQLLRI
-718 NEAPQIDVHIIESD
+718 NEAPQIDVHIIASN

-760 FFNKLPLKLDA
+760 YFYSLPLTLG

>member
-1 MTSLTANT
+1 MTSLIENPTATN
-9 STAETQVKNS
+9 A
-19 SRRTFLKATAMGSS
+19 SRRSFLKATAMSS
-33 GLMMT
+33 GGLMIS

-48 NGGMT
+48 NGGMSQLGET
-53 QVGDSEQWD
+53 EQWN

-91 MTTLLAEELEVD
+91 LTSLLCEELEVD
-103 PAKVDVSFAGVDSVY
+103 PEKVNVSFAGVDSVY
-118 RNTIYGLQIT
+118 RNTIYGIQIT
-128 GGSTSVASSWQII
+128 GGSTSVASSWQIV

-146 ATRIMLIKAAAN
+146 ATRMMLIKAAAN
-158 TWGIKESDCVAENGA
+158 TWAINEEDCLAQNGTI
-173 VINNAAG
+173 INKASG
-180 DKNKG
+180 HKNQG
-185 KQITFGQLA
+185 QQITFGQLA

-207 LKNKADFKVI
+207 LKDKADFKII

-225 ALKKSTG
+225 AIKKATG
-232 TADYGIDTDLP
+232 TAGYGIDTDLP

-251 RAPRWD
+251 RAGRWD
-257 SQIRDFDASKI
+257 SQIKNFDASSI
-268 ENMPGI
+268 EKMPGI
-274 EHVFAVNKPSAVGIA
+274 EQVFAVHKPNAIGIA

-295 WQARKAQKLLTV
+295 WQARKAQQALSI
-307 EWAESELTQVNDASI
+307 EWHESELNNIDDASI
-322 FAQYKKDLADDSGKN
+322 FAQYKKDLEDDSGKN

-346 ALENAAQT
+346 ALKNATQT
-354 ITAEFE
+354 ITAEFK

-381 GLEIWAPT
+381 HLEIWAPT
-389 QSADMAQVAAAKAS
+389 QSPDMAQVAAAKATD
-403 RYSLS
+403 YSLGD
-408 NIKIN
+408 IKIN
-413 TTFIGGGFGR
+413 TTFLGGGFGR

-430 AEAAAIADHIQQPI
+430 AEAAAISEISQQPI

-466 LSASVD
+466 LSASI
-472 NDGQITGWNH
+472 NKAGEITGWNH

-504 MPKFMFGMLESAG
+504 MPKFMFGMLEGAG
-517 KLGEGIIAPADGS
+517 KMGEGIIAPADGS
-530 IFEGAEAIPYDFANI
+530 IFEGADAIPYDFDNI

-587 AKKDSYQ
+587 ALKDSYQ

-606 QAVLEKAAKEANWGS
+606 QAVLKLAADKANWGS

-635 FGTWVAEIADIEID
+635 FGTWVAEVADVTLE
-649 RSANAA
+649 N
-655 NQIKV
+655 NQIIV
-660 KRVVCVVDCGQV
+660 KRVVCAVDCGQV

-691 AALYGEITIKDGI
+691 AALYGEITIKDGS

-718 NEAPQIDVHIIESD
+718 KESPQIDVYIVASD
-732 EKPTGVGEPGVPP
+732 ENPTGVGEPGVPP

-760 FFNKLPLKLDA
+760 FFDKLPLKLDA